1 MIGEV
6 RIVDDVPSAF
16 ADLVAT
22 AIRGSRTSRFILGC
36 SGGSSGIACFKRLA
50 KADLLWPALE
60 LVFADERC
68 VPEDAQDNNAHAIG
82 LALGD
87 RLHELASFHPMS
99 CHEGSDRYSSLLD
112 ALGRIDLLQLGLG
125 PDGHTASIFPNSE
138 EFLAPSQTLVS
149 CNVDPSGRNPHDR
162 LTLTRNGLALALKT
176 VVTVIGAEKHDAFA
190 ALQNGKPLPG
200 ALADGPSTVWLVER
214 TVVTA

>member
-16 ADLVAT
+16 TDLVEA
-22 AIRGSRTSRFILGC
+22 AIRESRVSQFILGC
-36 SGGSSGIACFKRLA
+36 SGGSSGIACINRLA
-50 KADLLWPALE
+50 EANLPWSTLE
-60 LVFADERC
+60 VVFADERC
-68 VPEDAQDNNAHAIG
+68 VPEDAPDNNGHAVG

-87 RLHELASFHPMS
+87 RLHELGGFHPMS
-99 CHEGSDRYSSLLD
+99 CLEGPDRYSSLLEP
-112 ALGRIDLLQLGLG
+112 LGRIDLLQLGLG

-149 CNVDPSGRNPHDR
+149 RNVDPSGRNPHDR
-162 LTLTRNGLALALKT
+162 LTLTRKGLALALKT
-176 VVTVIGAEKHDAFA
+176 VVAVIGAEKHDAFA

-214 TVVTA
+214 TVVTV